1 MNHSDEQ
8 ILDLIKNKNTVNR
21 GFKLLMDAYQEK
33 LYHHIRFMTGN
44 HEDSDDVLQNTF
56 IKAYRNIDRFE
67 GRSALYTWLF
77 RIATNESIQLIESR
91 KKRDKLAD
99 IMQIH
104 GGDQVATTSIG
115 ETDSEAIKIVLET
128 AISLLPPQQKTVFSL
143 RYFEELSY
151 DDIAEITGVSNG
163 ALKATYHHAV
173 KKIENYIR
181 QIAENEIV

>member
-1 MNHSDEQ
+1 MKHSDEE
-8 ILDLIKNKNTVNR
+8 ILELIRNKNTVNK
-21 GFKLLMDAYQEK
+21 GFRLLMDAYQEK
-33 LYHHIRFMTGN
+33 LYHHIRFLTGN

-56 IKAYRNIDRFE
+56 VKAYRHIDRFE
-67 GRSALYTWLF
+67 ERSALYTWLF
-77 RIATNESIQLIESR
+77 RIATNEAIQFIESR
-91 KKRDKLAD
+91 KKRDKLSD
-99 IMQIH
+99 NLLKQ
-104 GGDQVATTSIG
+104 DTSVMSVTIAG
-115 ETDSEAIKIVLET
+115 ETDGQAVKAALET
-128 AISLLPPQQKTVFSL
+128 AVSFLPPQQKTVFSL

>member
-1 MNHSDEQ
+1 
-8 ILDLIKNKNTVNR
+8 
-21 GFKLLMDAYQEK
+21 
-33 LYHHIRFMTGN
+33 
-44 HEDSDDVLQNTF
+44 
-56 IKAYRNIDRFE
+56 
-67 GRSALYTWLF
+67 
-77 RIATNESIQLIESR
+77 
-91 KKRDKLAD
+91 
-99 IMQIH
+99 MQIH